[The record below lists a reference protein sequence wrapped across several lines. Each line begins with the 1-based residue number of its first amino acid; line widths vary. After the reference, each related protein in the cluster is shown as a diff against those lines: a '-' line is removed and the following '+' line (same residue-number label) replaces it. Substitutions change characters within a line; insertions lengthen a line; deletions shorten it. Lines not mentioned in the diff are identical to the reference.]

1 MGDKT
6 MDKVVTFQKEDG
18 IGIIKINRP
27 DALNSLNEQVLIEL
41 EEALAMVQGDDEI
54 LTFIITGE
62 GKAFVAGAD
71 IEYMSKMQQEEGT
84 KWGSFGADIF
94 RKLESM
100 DKPSIAAVNGF
111 ALGGGCELAMA
122 CDMRIASE
130 RAKFGQPEVGLG
142 IAPGF
147 SGTLR
152 LPRIVGK
159 AKAIELI
166 LTCDIINAQEAK
178 EIGLVNKVVP
188 AEELMNE
195 AKALARKINKNAP
208 LAVRN
213 SNAAIKRGLEADMDA
228 GIRIENELFGQCF
241 ATNDQKEGMAAF
253 LEKRKPVYKGK

>member
-1 MGDKT
+1 
-6 MDKVVTFQKEDG
+6 
-18 IGIIKINRP
+18 
-27 DALNSLNEQVLIEL
+27 
-41 EEALAMVQGDDEI
+41 
-54 LTFIITGE
+54 
-62 GKAFVAGAD
+62 
-71 IEYMSKMQQEEGT
+71 
-84 KWGSFGADIF
+84 
-94 RKLESM
+94 
-100 DKPSIAAVNGF
+100 
-111 ALGGGCELAMA
+111 
-122 CDMRIASE
+122 MRIASE

-166 LTCDIINAQEAK
+166 LTGDIINAQEAMG
-178 EIGLVNKVVP
+178 IGLVNKVVP
-188 AEELMNE
+188 AEELMSE

-228 GIRIENELFGQCF
+228 GIRIENELFGECF
-241 ATNDQKEGMAAF
+241 ATKDQKEGMAAF